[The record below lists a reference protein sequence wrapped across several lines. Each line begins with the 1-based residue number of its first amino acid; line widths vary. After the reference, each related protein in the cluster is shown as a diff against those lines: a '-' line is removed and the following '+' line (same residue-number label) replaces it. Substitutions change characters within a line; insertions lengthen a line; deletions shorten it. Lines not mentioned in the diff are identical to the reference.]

1 MAKKKLFD
9 ENGNQVRGKIK
20 KPFYKTVWFWIL
32 VIIVVGMAT
41 TGGDEEIATDS
52 ADDVASESIEST
64 QPIAS
69 VEAEST
75 TESESIVEP
84 VEEATFEPV
93 VVEPVEE
100 ATSADDE
107 YQGIL
112 DDYTKKLKEAAPILV
127 EEYNAEYP
135 SNQNGLEGLAELSN
149 DKISK
154 LAELSNEGVSE
165 MADVHF
171 TNGSGKYE
179 DYEAWAGKLM
189 DVYMTEAEQITDAY
203 MNSAQ

>member
-1 MAKKKLFD
+1 MARKKLYD
-9 ENGNQVRGKIK
+9 EHGNQVKGKIK
-20 KPFYKTVWFWIL
+20 KPFYKKVWFWIL
-32 VIIVVGMAT
+32 VIIVVGVAT

-64 QPIAS
+64 QPITN
-69 VEAEST
+69 VEAEIT
-75 TESESIVEP
+75 TESESTIEPVIVE
-84 VEEATFEPV
+84 
-93 VVEPVEE
+93 EPVEE
-100 ATSADDE
+100 ATSASADDE
-107 YQGIL
+107 YQAIL
-112 DDYTKKLKEAAPILV
+112 DEYTNKLKETAPKLV

-149 DKISK
+149 DKVSK

-171 TNGSGKYE
+171 TSGSGKYE

-189 DVYMTEAEQITDAY
+189 DIYMTEAEQITDAY

>member
-1 MAKKKLFD
+1 MARKKLYD
-9 ENGNQVRGKIK
+9 EHGNQVKGKIK
-20 KPFYKTVWFWIL
+20 KPFYKKVWFWIL
-32 VIIVVGMAT
+32 VLIVVGVAT

-52 ADDVASESIEST
+52 ADDVATESIEST
-64 QPIAS
+64 QPKAN
-69 VEAEST
+69 VEAETT
-75 TESESIVEP
+75 TESESTVEPVVVEEP
-84 VEEATFEPV
+84 VEEATS
-93 VVEPVEE
+93 
-100 ATSADDE
+100 ASADDE

-189 DVYMTEAEQITDAY
+189 EVYMTEAEQITDAY